1 MKDIFVV
8 ELNNVVHIIIYI
20 YLQSPFAA
28 TGDII
33 TYVINEFPIG
43 LCMCANPSAICLF
56 HRLYFQSVFIAFC
69 KFYGRSHLD
78 QWVCILEFAT
88 HVSF

>member
-1 MKDIFVV
+1 MDIFGL
-8 ELNNVVHIIIYI
+8 ELNNDVHIIIYI
-20 YLQSPFAA
+20 YLQNLFAA

-33 TYVINEFPIG
+33 TYVMNDFPIG
-43 LCMCANPSAICLF
+43 LCMCGNPSAICLF
-56 HRLYFQSVFIAFC
+56 HRLYFQSVFFAFC

>member
-28 TGDII
+28 TWYII
-33 TYVINEFPIG
+33 TYVMNDFPIG
-43 LCMCANPSAICLF
+43 LCSLF